1 VQAEPH
7 SATRSIVGQR
17 RQGWELG
24 ECVVDGEECGGVQ
37 LFNRDPV
44 GERNLGRS
52 VGAGRGVLLI
62 DRCPKRTAGGTASS
76 SCGNSDRLF

>member
-1 VQAEPH
+1 V
-7 SATRSIVGQR
+7 
-17 RQGWELG
+17 LG

-62 DRCPKRTAGGTASS
+62 DRCQAYRRGYSFVVV
-76 SCGNSDRLF
+76 R